1 MSSANLP
8 IILKLKSKRNKEKSE
23 KKVSNTSSKGG
34 RKDGAVNYNREV
46 LLDVIESIIPQ
57 GANEWNTVALKY
69 KELSHEVNLRA
80 GDQIK
85 SISTKIFARMAKK
98 GCFSTPPLHGLLIN
112 YFTNKPA

>member
-1 MSSANLP
+1 M
-8 IILKLKSKRNKEKSE
+8 
-23 KKVSNTSSKGG
+23 
-34 RKDGAVNYNREV
+34 
-46 LLDVIESIIPQ
+46 DVIESIIPQ

-98 GCFSTPPLHGLLIN
+98 KRCFSTPTLYGLLIN